1 MLAAS
6 LAGFKQVAEKG
17 YDAEELS
24 KYLDL
29 VNINTY
35 DYHGFWDKKT
45 GHHSPMRES
54 GSRDMV
60 INISYELQHYF
71 FRNIESICKKLSSS
85 QTFPGQHIKILRTTG
100 VQEVAI
106 KHRSTLV
113 RTDISTFKSSITW
126 YECSFFRSWY
136 GRGVYKSARNVKL
149 HGNMQK
155 R

>member
-24 KYLDL
+24 KYLDM

-60 INISYELQHYF
+60 TIIPNELQYYI
-71 FRNIESICKKLSSS
+71 FRK
-85 QTFPGQHIKILRTTG
+85 
-100 VQEVAI
+100 
-106 KHRSTLV
+106 
-113 RTDISTFKSSITW
+113 
-126 YECSFFRSWY
+126 
-136 GRGVYKSARNVKL
+136 
-149 HGNMQK
+149 
-155 R
+155 

>member
-24 KYLDL
+24 KYLDM

-60 INISYELQHYF
+60 INISYELQQYI
-71 FRNIESICKKLSSS
+71 FRNM
-85 QTFPGQHIKILRTTG
+85 H
-100 VQEVAI
+100 
-106 KHRSTLV
+106 
-113 RTDISTFKSSITW
+113 
-126 YECSFFRSWY
+126 
-136 GRGVYKSARNVKL
+136 
-149 HGNMQK
+149 
-155 R
+155 

>member
-17 YDAEELS
+17 YDVEELS
-24 KYLDL
+24 KYLDM

-60 INISYELQHYF
+60 IIIPNELQYYI
-71 FRNIESICKKLSSS
+71 FRKNDLYGECLLIIKFQSNI
-85 QTFPGQHIKILRTTG
+85 FRT
-100 VQEVAI
+100 
-106 KHRSTLV
+106 
-113 RTDISTFKSSITW
+113 
-126 YECSFFRSWY
+126 
-136 GRGVYKSARNVKL
+136 VY
-149 HGNMQK
+149 
-155 R
+155 

>member
-6 LAGFKQVAEKG
+6 LAGFQQVAEKG

-24 KYLDL
+24 KCLDL

-60 INISYELQHYF
+60 IMISNELEYYD
-71 FRNIESICKKLSSS
+71 FRKM
-85 QTFPGQHIKILRTTG
+85 IK
-100 VQEVAI
+100 
-106 KHRSTLV
+106 
-113 RTDISTFKSSITW
+113 
-126 YECSFFRSWY
+126 
-136 GRGVYKSARNVKL
+136 
-149 HGNMQK
+149 
-155 R
+155 